1 MLFLK
6 NGSISLLISF
16 ILTLLLTFIIT
27 LLNYIN
33 VIGINFVNIFS
44 YIVPFISFLIGSFI
58 LGKKSLSK
66 GWLEG
71 LKLGLISIFIL
82 FIFNFL
88 AFDSSL
94 TINNIILYAT
104 VFISNVL
111 GGMFGINIKKDH

>member
-16 ILTLLLTFIIT
+16 ALTLVVTFIIT
-27 LLNYIN
+27 LLNYFNI
-33 VIGINFVNIFS
+33 IGLNFVNIFS
-44 YIVPFISFLIGSFI
+44 YIVPFISFFIGSFI

-71 LKLGLISIFIL
+71 LKLGLICIFIL

-88 AFDSSL
+88 AFDNGY
-94 TINNIILYAT
+94 TISNIILYII
-104 VFISNVL
+104 VLISNIL
-111 GGMFGINIKKDH
+111 GSMLGIGTKKDQ